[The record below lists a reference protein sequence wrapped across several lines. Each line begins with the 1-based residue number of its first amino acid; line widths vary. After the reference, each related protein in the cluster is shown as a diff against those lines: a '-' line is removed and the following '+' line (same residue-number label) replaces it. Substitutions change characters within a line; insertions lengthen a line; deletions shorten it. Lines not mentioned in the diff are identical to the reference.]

1 MNWQD
6 RQNARTGAR
15 QPSAKGMPE
24 WLVGCL
30 LVLGAAPFVIGMVL
44 RWHKEPAAPGSG
56 GRPGTPTVMTPTGMA
71 SSGMSAV
78 ASPISA
84 VLEPLWTEEMMSR
97 HSGDI
102 RQTLGREIA
111 HAQRTNFDAGL
122 FTEVTRDWYANVEQA
137 TNRYDRALS
146 RFHAEKPLRLVT
158 VRAVADLQQRQALT
172 RDLLKANN
180 EMQAALIGIPE
191 RMRKAL
197 ARDGEEPEVVEQ
209 FLKEF
214 AAANDTKL
222 VLWRRVCAYD
232 QELGEGFIDLCSL
245 LRAEWGRW
253 KHERGVVVFQNPIAA
268 KKYNALNQQ
277 LLSTAK
283 EMKMAI
289 AMEQESKQ

>member
-1 MNWQD
+1 
-6 RQNARTGAR
+6 
-15 QPSAKGMPE
+15 MPE

-30 LVLGAAPFVIGMVL
+30 LILGAAPFIVGLVL
-44 RWHKEPAAPGSG
+44 RWHKEAAPVSA
-56 GRPGTPTVMTPTGMA
+56 GRPGAPTALTAPTGMA
-71 SSGMSAV
+71 SPGMSAI
-78 ASPISA
+78 ASPLSA
-84 VLEPLWTEEMMSR
+84 VLEPLWSEEMMSR
-97 HSGDI
+97 HSADI
-102 RQTLGREIA
+102 RQTLGRELA
-111 HAQRTNFDAGL
+111 HAQRTNFDPGL
-122 FTEVTRDWYANVEQA
+122 FTEVTRAWYADVEQA

-180 EMQAALIGIPE
+180 EMQATLMGIPE

-197 ARDGEEPEVVEQ
+197 DRDGEEPEVVEE

-253 KHERGVVVFQNPIAA
+253 KHERGVVVFQNPLAA
-268 KKYNALNQQ
+268 KKYNELNLQ

-283 EMKMAI
+283 QAAV
-289 AMEQESKQ
+289 AMEQESKQQ